1 MISCSPKVWAYS
13 KFVLYGHTQLCI
25 WDRDRKFFRDIAK
38 FAKTR
43 FDTNE
48 CSKNDNRAVPVGK
61 NKNFISMMKD
71 EISKKNHFR
80 VCCIKDKGVCYRK
93 IDRKL

>member
-1 MISCSPKVWAYS
+1 MGTHS
-13 KFVLYGHTQLCI
+13 FVYEIETKDFL
-25 WDRDRKFFRDIAK
+25 RDIEK

-43 FDTNE
+43 FDTNGS
-48 CSKNDNRAVPVGK
+48 SKNDNRAVPVGK
-61 NKNFISMMKD
+61 NKNVISMMKD

-80 VCCIKDKGVCYRK
+80 VCYIKDKGVCYRK

>member
-1 MISCSPKVWAYS
+1 
-13 KFVLYGHTQLCI
+13 
-25 WDRDRKFFRDIAK
+25 
-38 FAKTR
+38 
-43 FDTNE
+43 
-48 CSKNDNRAVPVGK
+48 
-61 NKNFISMMKD
+61 MMKD